1 MSLYPCLRG
10 LVISAPFCLH
20 SESLV
25 LSDVPR
31 APFRVRFSRRLFYF
45 IFTMST
51 VSRLGLC
58 LSSRDESAW
67 LQIKY
72 LRSTHQPRHGHDPR
86 CSQVALK
93 LGFRSFSNTV
103 LYTLR
108 RRVLRVYILSSP
120 LPQNH
125 RPQIAR
131 QAPPAIQCNSRSR
144 RRSRAKFH
152 LYSSPPR

>member
-1 MSLYPCLRG
+1 MFKGTRYFSTLLPSQRVVSPIRRPPSPVPRSLLPQAFLFYIYYEYG
-10 LVISAPFCLH
+10 ISAGALPVVARRECMAPDQVPPLH
-20 SESLV
+20 APAT
-25 LSDVPR
+25 PR
-31 APFRVRFSRRLFYF
+31 
-45 IFTMST
+45 T
-51 VSRLGLC
+51 
-58 LSSRDESAW
+58 
-67 LQIKY
+67 
-72 LRSTHQPRHGHDPR
+72 RSTLLSGR
-86 CSQVALK
+86 SEI
-93 LGFRSFSNTV
+93 GFRSFSNTV